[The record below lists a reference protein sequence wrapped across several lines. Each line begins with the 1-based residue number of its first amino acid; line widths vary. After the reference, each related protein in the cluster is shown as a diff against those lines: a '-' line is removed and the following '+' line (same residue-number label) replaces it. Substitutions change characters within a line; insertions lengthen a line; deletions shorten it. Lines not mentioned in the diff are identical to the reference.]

1 MEKLKTLFSKL
12 KGNWKTPPKGYFVSY
27 KEFLYFALGQGSN
40 SFLGVIMGWTAV
52 AISTPM
58 MISYFKISTGFVFVS
73 GIAGSII
80 GLIRAPLLSMII
92 DNSNSKRGKFKP
104 FLPVSAI
111 LTAICFSVIPFIPE
125 AWIERNVLSFSVP
138 SIPILGVSASQ
149 VDISLGVLVMFAL
162 IQTGSFF
169 STLLAQCLVGIE
181 QVITPVSQERA
192 NIGALKGLVANL
204 PSSIVNIIIPLVAGI
219 IFASSDNPMN
229 NIALYRGA
237 FPICSVLG
245 VVFVFFIYFGVEER
259 TVVDKEF
266 TSRVKF
272 FEGAKVLFL
281 NKYFWIITI
290 YNIIVAVRGNINMYL
305 WICNYAIGGQK
316 GAFAL
321 TICNIVLNNA
331 LIPGMLVG
339 PFIIKRL
346 GKRKVMLISSVGFT
360 VMAFLQL
367 FTISSPYLM
376 LVAIFMQNLFQG
388 LYYVVGIMTP
398 DVLDYIQYK
407 TGKRLEGFWQNSN
420 AFVTTICG
428 FFTSAL
434 MPIFMSIGGI
444 GFGDNVDVA
453 LKDKAIMTSTFESVT
468 WLGIIASVLCII
480 PFVFY
485 NLTERKHEDYIKAL
499 KIRAAVTN
507 FENGKLTDEDKA
519 NIKELVDF
527 AKEEKDEFVT
537 DELSRHSVI
546 DEIYALS

>member
-1 MEKLKTLFSKL
+1 MGKIKELFTMLKN
-12 KGNWKTPPKGYFVSY
+12 NWKTPPKGYFVSY

-40 SFLGVIMGWTAV
+40 SFLGVIMSWTGI
-52 AISTPM
+52 AITTPM
-58 MISYFKISTGFVFVS
+58 MISYFKISTGFVFVA
-73 GIAGSII
+73 GIAGSVI

-104 FLPVSAI
+104 FLPFSAI
-111 LTAICFSVIPFIPE
+111 CTAVCFSVIPFIPE
-125 AWIERNVLSFSVP
+125 SWIEQNVLSFTVP
-138 SIPILGVSASQ
+138 SIPVLGVSTSE
-149 VDISLGVLVMFAL
+149 VNISLGVLVMFTL
-162 IQTGSFF
+162 IQAGSFF
-169 STLLAQCLVGIE
+169 STLLSQCLVGIE

-219 IFASSDNPMN
+219 IFASSNNPMN
-229 NIALYRGA
+229 NIVLYRGA

-245 VVFVFFIYFGVEER
+245 VVFVFFIYYGVEER

-266 TSRVKF
+266 TSKVKF
-272 FEGAKVLFL
+272 FEGAKALFF
-281 NKYFWIITI
+281 NKYFWIITVYGI
-290 YNIIVAVRGNINMYL
+290 FATIRANINMYL

-339 PFIIKRL
+339 PFMIKRL
-346 GKRKVMLISSVGFT
+346 GKKKVMLISTIGFT
-360 VMAFLQL
+360 FMAFLQL
-367 FTISSPYLM
+367 FTLESPYLM
-376 LVAIFMQNLFQG
+376 LGAVFMQNLFNG
-388 LYYVVGIMTP
+388 LSYVSGIMTP

-420 AFVTTICG
+420 AFVATVCG

-434 MPIFMSIGGI
+434 LPIFMSVGGV

-453 LKDKAIMTSTFESVT
+453 LKNRETMISVFESVT
-468 WLGIIASVLCII
+468 WLGIISSVLCII

-485 NLTERKHEDYIKAL
+485 TLTERKHEDYIKAL

-507 FENGKLTDEDKA
+507 YEKGNLSEEDIE
-519 NIKELVDF
+519 NIKEFVDLVK
-527 AKEEKDEFVT
+527 ATKDEFVA
-537 DELSRHSVI
+537 DELSRHNAI
-546 DEIYALS
+546 DEIYAL